1 VLRYLERQMEVE
13 EVEEVEGAGS
23 EQDEDEDGNE
33 DAMEDRGYHDSC
45 SSVMR
50 NEVEGLRQRQ
60 QQHIPQTLKN
70 TKKKMSK
77 QRLMDPPS
85 ISINKRTKTLTT
97 YALQTRISVVKISV
111 EVVAQRLMEAVQGGW
126 VVELWRGVGVVV
138 DLVEGCEQGEE
149 GEEEEWL

>member
-1 VLRYLERQMEVE
+1 M

-45 SSVMR
+45 SSMMR
-50 NEVEGLRQRQ
+50 DAEKTVHLPQQR
-60 QQHIPQTLKN
+60 HIPQRSKSLKN
-70 TKKKMSK
+70 TKKKMSV
-77 QRLMDPPS
+77 
-85 ISINKRTKTLTT
+85 RTKHQPLTTRT
-97 YALQTRISVVKISV
+97 YALQTRIQVVKISV
-111 EVVAQRLMEAVQGGW
+111 EVVVQRLMEAVQGGW

-138 DLVEGCEQGEE
+138 DLVERGGGEE